1 MSVGF
6 VCQVFQ
12 VFEMS
17 EIFEGSWRPAPE
29 TPLSHLRP
37 FGPPCR
43 TALRDYLIGQAR
55 KNEALTDA
63 VAATMA
69 QLQECRDELAE
80 NARMLHVI
88 ASWLPSE
95 PSPEAATSTEPNVLT
110 VPDAGDDEA
119 RESEHSNDYA
129 HCEEKYNEEARSQQ
143 ASNAD
148 SSTAAASSRPRV
160 FFQARESDR
169 QSLPSSPELP
179 RSTSSPRSP
188 SRPRDSPYESADA
201 RRE

>member
-17 EIFEGSWRPAPE
+17 EIFEESWRPASE

-55 KNEALTDA
+55 KNEALTHA
-63 VAATMA
+63 VAATIA

-110 VPDAGDDEA
+110 VPDAGDD
-119 RESEHSNDYA
+119 YA

-143 ASNAD
+143 ASSAD
-148 SSTAAASSRPRV
+148 SSTAVASSRPRV
-160 FFQARESDR
+160 FFEARESDR

>member
-1 MSVGF
+1 
-6 VCQVFQ
+6 
-12 VFEMS
+12 MS
-17 EIFEGSWRPAPE
+17 EIFEASSRPAPE

-43 TALRDYLIGQAR
+43 SALRDYLLGQAR

-88 ASWLPSE
+88 VSWLPSE
-95 PSPEAATSTEPNVLT
+95 LPSEPPPEAATSTEPNIVT

-119 RESEHSNDYA
+119 RESEHSNAYA
-129 HCEEKYNEEARSQQ
+129 HCEEKYYEETRSQQ
-143 ASNAD
+143 TSNAD
-148 SSTAAASSRPRV
+148 SSTAAASLRPRV

-179 RSTSSPRSP
+179 RSTSRSRSP
-188 SRPRDSPYESADA
+188 SRPRDSPCESTDA